1 MADTYT
7 DRLSEYLDD
16 ELSPAERTELAA
28 HLETCHDCRV
38 TLDELRAVAAHAA
51 ALAPRP
57 PANDLWPGIEPRLSH
72 AGRQASVTPFRA
84 RASRRISF
92 TLPQLVAAGI
102 ALMVMSGG
110 GVWVLQHGGRAT
122 SMPPAAAVDPKDPA
136 VAALPASLADPR
148 YDEAIADL
156 QQALDAGRSDLDPA
170 TIKVLETNLAAI
182 DAAIAQSRQAL
193 DADPSNVYLNSHLA
207 EARQR
212 KLALLRRAAA
222 LVGGK
227 T

>member
-1 MADTYT
+1 MSDNFTGQ
-7 DRLSEYLDD
+7 LSDYIDD
-16 ELSPAERTELAA
+16 ELSPADRTALEA
-28 HLETCHDCRV
+28 HLATCRECV
-38 TLDELRAVAAHAA
+38 STLDELRSVVARAA
-51 ALAPRP
+51 TLPARP
-57 PANDLWPGIEPRLSH
+57 PARDLWAGIEPRLSRNTLEGH
-72 AGRQASVTPFRA
+72 VTPFRA
-84 RASRRISF
+84 RTSRRISF
-92 TLPQLVAAGI
+92 TLPQLAAAGI

-122 SMPPAAAVDPKDPA
+122 SMPPV
-136 VAALPASLADPR
+136 VATNEVVPASLADPR

-156 QQALDAGRSDLDPA
+156 EQALNAGRADLDPA

-182 DAAIAQSRQAL
+182 DTAISESRQAL
-193 DADPSNVYLNSHLA
+193 AADPANVYLNNHLA
-207 EARQR
+207 DERQR